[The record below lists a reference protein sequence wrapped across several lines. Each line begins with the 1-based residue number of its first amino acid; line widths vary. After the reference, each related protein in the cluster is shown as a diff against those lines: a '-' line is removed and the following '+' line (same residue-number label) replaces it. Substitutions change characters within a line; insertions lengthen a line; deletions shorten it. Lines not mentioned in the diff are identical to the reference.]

1 MSVTSKQN
9 DVTRSQ
15 KDLAALQKKLAE
27 ESKKEASKVKDIDR
41 VERSITK
48 STSTSLLRSKQQ
60 QITRYMDDL
69 ANIQVK
75 KADLSKKIA
84 DKNVQLH
91 KHQDALSKEQERQRK
106 KLVDA
111 DKKREREQLDHHR
124 KITQELRSQNT
135 IKRSLTSSQQVLKKQ
150 EKYDAFISHATEDK
164 EEFVRPLAW
173 ALEQAG
179 FKIWYDEFALKIGDS
194 LRRSIDRGLSQ
205 SKYGIVILSDAFF
218 KKNWPQYELD
228 GLIAREMAGEKVV
241 LPIWHK
247 VSKDE
252 VISYSPTL
260 ADKVAINSSLSSIEE
275 IVSQLSEVLLD
286 A

>member
-15 KDLAALQKKLAE
+15 KALAALQKTLAE

-48 STSTSLLRSKQQ
+48 STSISLLRSKQQ
-60 QITRYMDDL
+60 QITRYMDEL
-69 ANIQVK
+69 AKIQAK
-75 KADLSKKIA
+75 KADLSNKIA
-84 DKNVQLH
+84 DKNAQLH

-111 DKKREREQLDHHR
+111 DKMREREQLDHHR
-124 KITQELRSQNT
+124 KITQELRNQNT
-135 IKRSLTSSQQVLKKQ
+135 ITRSLTSSPQVLKKQ

-164 EEFVRPLAW
+164 EEFVRPLAR
-173 ALEQAG
+173 ALAQAG

-252 VISYSPTL
+252 VI
-260 ADKVAINSSLSSIEE
+260 
-275 IVSQLSEVLLD
+275 
-286 A
+286 